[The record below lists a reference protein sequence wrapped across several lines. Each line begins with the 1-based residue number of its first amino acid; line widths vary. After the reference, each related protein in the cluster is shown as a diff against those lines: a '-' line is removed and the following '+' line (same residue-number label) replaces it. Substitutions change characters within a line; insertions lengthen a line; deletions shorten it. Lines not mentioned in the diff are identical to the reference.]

1 MLWEQFMRWCQEG
14 KKAIYATPWGNILS
28 PALQQ
33 EEFAKAKRGEKGMY
47 YQPIELF
54 KDEAVG

>member
-1 MLWEQFMRWCQEG
+1 MRWCQEG